1 MACATDNYHTHAHAH
16 NHVDTIT
23 QFWKSSHKWQQL
35 TLSLCWRSRDASGG
49 ASLLRAFPVLVDEDQ
64 GSGGL
69 ADTDSLWM
77 AGGLKEEEGKPLYM
91 LQHVLLLHPRTD
103 EVHVFNTAGSRKK
116 ASSSGE
122 PGTPSRTNRACN
134 RFARFSPVCRACRAR
149 RQNDRT

>member
-1 MACATDNYHTHAHAH
+1 
-16 NHVDTIT
+16 
-23 QFWKSSHKWQQL
+23 L

-49 ASLLRAFPVLVDEDQ
+49 GSLLRAFPVLVDEDQ

-116 ASSSGE
+116 ASSGE
-122 PGTPSRTNRACN
+122 TGTPLCTNRARIASLVFHPC
-134 RFARFSPVCRACRAR
+134 RVWRVCRARG
-149 RQNDRT
+149 QNDRT

>member
-1 MACATDNYHTHAHAH
+1 
-16 NHVDTIT
+16 
-23 QFWKSSHKWQQL
+23 L
-35 TLSLCWRSRDASGG
+35 TLSLCWRSRDVSGG

-116 ASSSGE
+116 ASSSSE
-122 PGTPSRTNRACN
+122 PGTQSCTNRA
-134 RFARFSPVCRACRAR
+134 RITRFSPVCRVCHVCRVCRAR
-149 RQNDRT
+149 RQND